1 MIFKKK
7 FSPSSRLFKLVLRQN
22 DVSFLTV
29 GVLTGNSSD
38 IDDKLGANS
47 VDCLVYLTAHSG
59 DDLY

>member
-7 FSPSSRLFKLVLRQN
+7 FSPSSRLLKLVLRQN
-22 DVSFLTV
+22 DVSLLTV
-29 GVLTGNSSD
+29 GVLTGNSSN
-38 IDDKLGANS
+38 IDKLGANS